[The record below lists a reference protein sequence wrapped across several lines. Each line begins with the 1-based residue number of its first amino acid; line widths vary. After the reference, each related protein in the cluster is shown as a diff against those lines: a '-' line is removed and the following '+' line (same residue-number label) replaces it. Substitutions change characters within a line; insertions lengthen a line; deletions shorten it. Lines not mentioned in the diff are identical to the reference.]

1 MKNIL
6 TILMIVLFSQFSNA
20 QQEYTNLWKDV
31 DALEKKGL
39 TKSAFEKVSEIH
51 ISAKRDRNNPQ
62 IIKAFLHK
70 AKYQLV
76 LEEDAQLTIINDLKA
91 EIASQSFPTKN
102 ILESILGSFYWQYFS
117 SNRYKF
123 YNRTETAEKV
133 DATDFRTWDLNTLF
147 NEIFSHFDASLVNA
161 DQLQKLDL
169 TAYNAILTE
178 QKGSKIYR
186 PTVYDFL
193 AHNALEFYKSDENNI
208 TKPSYKFEID
218 DIEYLCD
225 SKLFAQMELTTKD
238 SLSLEFKALETYQEL
253 IRFHL
258 KDKTPEALIKVN
270 IERLYYVQQKATFD
284 DTTEKLIEAFQNEKT
299 TFASHPYSGMY
310 DAESAVLHQRL
321 GANYANDRTEKYQW
335 EYKKALELCETVI
348 SKFPKSIAGEKCKI
362 IKSGILQPDIDITTE
377 VNIPI
382 QKHSKMLISYKN
394 VKQLYFTVRKI
405 PYEQREKFVSLYD
418 EDKHY
423 EFVQKFTIDQAWNST
438 LPTENDYQ
446 IHTTE
451 VAIPALANGFYII
464 TASPTEKL
472 KKEFF
477 AVDII
482 QVTDIA
488 IRSKKSTSNYIF
500 QLTDRNNGTAIAN
513 QDIIFDYKIG
523 YQNKKGSKTLTTDAT
538 GSVVFEVPTNTR
550 VHDINVAVTKENEV
564 AYFDSSA
571 LYSRNRVRNTDPI
584 KTLFFF
590 TDRSIY
596 RPSQIVHFKGILI
609 EREDKKSTI
618 VTNEKVEV
626 IFRDANYQEIKTATF
641 TTNEYGSIKGEFII
655 PNNGLTGNFSIMAK
669 SSKRNLGSVNFSV
682 EEYKRPKFEAEFL
695 PVTET
700 FAVNDSVVAKGTA
713 KAFAGSNIS
722 DAKVTYS
729 VKRTPR
735 YPVWAYWRSPYIN
748 SASQQMTSGETT
760 TDASGNFE
768 ITFKAIPDAS
778 ADKKL
783 LPVFDYEITADITD
797 INGETRSASTIV
809 HVGYHSLKA
818 NIVVANKL
826 DATKKDHTLEIITKN
841 LNNEKIGAK
850 GTITIHKLQAPDRVL
865 RKRPFKVPDYVNIPE
880 SEFKK
885 LFPHEA
891 FSKEE
896 QDFKTWGKGKNV
908 FSESFNTG
916 NATKLEL
923 GKIKRWESGKYV
935 IELTM
940 IDANGIEIK
949 DIVFT
954 DIWNPTDKITADN
967 KLLEISIDKDA
978 YLPNEEVVL
987 ALNSAIK
994 NITVSVDIE
1003 KEQRIIDS
1011 YMISMEDGKKTIRI
1025 PVAKKD
1031 EGGFKIHCSA
1041 TVFNS
1046 FIVKQIPV
1054 LVKYPP
1060 SELTIETTTFRDKL
1074 KPGQDETWSF
1084 HIKGPKGEKVAAE
1097 VLSSMYDA
1105 SLDEFR
1111 SHAWQ
1116 FSPLHTPQ
1124 YYSSIHIS
1132 GENSFELTNFS
1143 DYLEIDRQ
1151 YYKTQSFDRLNLFGL
1166 YFGNQGRMRS
1176 AMKYKIARNDASSQK
1191 MMAVMEMSDDVET
1204 EAMSLSANM
1213 TVGYSSGEERIEDDK
1228 NPNNALNTKDADET
1242 TETIVP
1248 RKNLQETAFFFPQLR
1263 TDVHGNVSFNFTTPE
1278 ALTKWKVQL
1287 LAHTK
1292 TLNSATKTLTTVTQK
1307 ELMVLPNA
1315 PRFLR
1320 EGDKIV
1326 ISSKISNLSEK
1337 NLTGEASLQLVNP
1350 ITGNDLNDVLFDSTS
1365 GPKQSFS
1372 VNADG
1377 NTQVSWTLEIPQ
1389 NIQAV
1394 QYTIIA
1400 KAGEYSDGEQNAL
1413 PVLSNRMLVTETLPM
1428 WIRSNETKTFT
1439 LDKLA
1444 SSSTGSDDASNT
1456 LQHHKLT
1463 LEVTSNP
1470 AWYAV
1475 QALPYLMEYPYEC
1488 SEQTFSRYYANALA
1502 SHIANSNPR
1511 IQDVFNQWKSSDAL
1525 LSNLEKNEELKS
1537 LIIQETPWV
1546 RDAQSETEQKKRIA
1560 LLFDLN
1566 RMKNEETRTL
1576 QKLEQMQSSSGAF
1589 PWFTGGRDNRFIT
1602 QHIVTGFGHLRKLGI
1617 DLERTNGEPV
1627 ELIKSAINYLDQ
1639 EFVTEY
1645 KNLRKYNKNVDLS
1658 KDHLSYSQL
1667 HYLYMRSFFPEI
1679 KQSTEVA
1686 TIMEYYK
1693 GQITKYW
1700 LKRSLYSKGLM
1711 ALVSHRMDNPKTA
1724 KAIVRSLEENSI
1736 TSDELGMYWKAN
1748 TSSWYWYQAPIETQ
1762 SLLIEAFSEISEDIT
1777 AVDNLKIWLL
1787 KHKQTN
1793 RWSTTKETSDAVY
1806 ALLLQGSDWLSVT
1819 DMVDVTVGGKP
1830 ISPTDLENVKVE
1842 AGTGYFKT
1850 SWNGNEV
1857 KPEMANVTLTKKG
1870 TGIAWGGLYWQYFE
1884 DLDKITTAETSLKLN
1899 KKLFKRT
1906 YNDTGEII
1914 TEIDENTT
1922 LEVGDLIR
1930 IRIELRN
1937 DRPMEFVHMKDMRA
1951 AGLEPINVL
1960 SQYKWQDGLGYYES
1974 TKDAS
1979 TNFFFDY
1986 LPKGIFVFEYDVR
1999 VNNKGNFSNGI
2010 TTIQSMYA
2018 PEFSSHSKGVRI
2030 TVE

>member
-6 TILMIVLFSQFSNA
+6 TIFMIVLFSQFSNA
-20 QQEYTNLWKDV
+20 QQEYANLWKEV
-31 DALEKKGL
+31 AALEKQGL
-39 TKSAFEKVSEIH
+39 TKSALEKVSEIH
-51 ISAKRDRNNPQ
+51 AIAKRDRNNPQ

-70 AKYQLV
+70 GKYQLI
-76 LEEDAQLTIINDLKA
+76 LEEDAQLTIIKDLKT
-91 EIASQSFPTKN
+91 EISTQSFPTKN

-117 SNRYKF
+117 SNRYQF
-123 YNRTETAEKV
+123 YNRTKTAEKV

-147 NEIFSHFDASLVNA
+147 KEIFIHFDASLANA
-161 DQLQKLDL
+161 AQLQKLDL
-169 TAYNAILTE
+169 SAFNAILTQE
-178 QKGSKIYR
+178 EGSKIYR

-193 AHNALEFYKSDENNI
+193 AHNALKFYKSDENAI

-218 DIEYLCD
+218 ELEYLCD
-225 SKLFAQMELTTKD
+225 AALFAEMKLTTQD
-238 SLSLEFKALETYQEL
+238 SLSLEFKALKTYQEL

-258 KDKTPEALIKVN
+258 KDKSPEALIKVN
-270 IERLYYVQQKATFD
+270 IERLYFVQQKATFED
-284 DTTEKLIEAFQNEKT
+284 ETEKLIEAFQNEKT
-299 TFASHPYSGMY
+299 TYQSHPYSGMY

-321 GANYANDRTEKYQW
+321 GAKYADDRTEKYQW
-335 EYKKALELCETVI
+335 EYKKALELCEGVI
-348 SKFPKSIAGEKCKI
+348 SKFPKSIPGEKCTV
-362 IKSGILQPDIDITTE
+362 IKNGILQPNIEIKTE
-377 VNIPI
+377 KVIPI
-382 QKHSKMLISYKN
+382 AQASKVFVAYKNISRMYFTARKLSYKQYQ
-394 VKQLYFTVRKI
+394 KLLTI
-405 PYEQREKFVSLYD
+405 YD
-418 EDKHY
+418 ED
-423 EFVQKFTIDQAWNST
+423 ERFLFLQNATITHQWNSD

-446 IHTTE
+446 MHSTE
-451 VAIPALANGFYII
+451 VAMPPLSNGFHII

-472 KKEFF
+472 QKKFYSF
-477 AVDII
+477 GTL

-488 IRSKKSTSNYIF
+488 IKDKKTLSNHIF
-500 QLTDRNNGTAIAN
+500 QITDRNNGAPIPN
-513 QDIIFDYKIG
+513 QDIIFDYTIG
-523 YQNKKGSKTLTTDAT
+523 YENIKGAKALTTDAT
-538 GSVVFEVPTNTR
+538 GSVVFESPKNSR
-550 VHDINVAVTKENEV
+550 IRNIKIKISKENDV
-564 AYFDSSA
+564 AHFNGSTI
-571 LYSRNRVRNTDPI
+571 YSRDYIEDSDPV

-596 RPSQIVHFKGILI
+596 RPSQVVHFKGILI
-609 EREDKKSTI
+609 EREGKKSTI
-618 VTNEKVEV
+618 VANEKVDV
-626 IFRDANYQEIKTATF
+626 TFRDANYQEIKTATL

-655 PNNGLTGNFSIMAK
+655 PNNGLTGSFSIMAK

-695 PVTET
+695 PITET

-735 YPVWAYWRSPYIN
+735 YPVWAYWRSPYIS
-748 SASQQMTSGETT
+748 SASQQITSGETT

-841 LNNEKIGAK
+841 LNGEKIGAT

-865 RKRPFKVPDYVNIPE
+865 RKRPFKVPDYVSIPE

-896 QDFKTWGKGKNV
+896 QDFKTWKKGKNV

-935 IELTM
+935 IELTA

-954 DIWNPTDKITADN
+954 DVRNPTDKITADN
-967 KLLEISIDKDA
+967 KLLEVSIDKDA

-987 ALNSAIK
+987 TLNSAVK

-1003 KEQRIIDS
+1003 KGQRIINS

-1025 PVAKKD
+1025 PVDKKD

-1046 FIVKQIPV
+1046 LIVKQIPV

-1074 KPGQDETWSF
+1074 TPGQDETWSF
-1084 HIKGPKGEKVAAE
+1084 RIKGPKGEKVAAE

-1111 SHAWQ
+1111 AHQWQ
-1116 FSPLHTPQ
+1116 FSPLHTPR

-1132 GENSFELTNFS
+1132 GEKSFGITRFV
-1143 DYLEIDRQ
+1143 DYQVVDKK

-1176 AMKYKIARNDASSQK
+1176 AMKYKRANNDAASQK
-1191 MMAVMEMSDDVET
+1191 MMAVIEMSDDVET
-1204 EAMSLSANM
+1204 EAMSLSANSE
-1213 TVGYSSGEERIEDDK
+1213 VGYLNYDGLGDDK
-1228 NPNNALNTKDADET
+1228 TPDNALNTKDADET
-1242 TETIVP
+1242 IETVVP
-1248 RKNLQETAFFFPQLR
+1248 RKNLQETAFFFPQLQ
-1263 TDVHGNVSFNFTTPE
+1263 TDKDGNVSFNFTTPE

-1292 TLNSATKTLTTVTQK
+1292 TLNSATKMLTTVTQK

-1337 NLTGEASLQLVNP
+1337 NLTGEASLLLVDP
-1350 ITGNDLNDVLFDSTS
+1350 ITGNDLNNVLFDSTS

-1444 SSSTGSDDASNT
+1444 TTNSST
-1456 LQHHKLT
+1456 LQHHKLS

-1511 IQDVFNQWKSSDAL
+1511 IQEVFNQWKSSDAL
-1525 LSNLEKNEELKS
+1525 LSNLEKNQELKS

-1576 QKLEQMQSSSGAF
+1576 QQLKQMQLPSGAF
-1589 PWFTGGRDNRFIT
+1589 PWFSGGRKNRFIT

-1617 DLERTNGEPV
+1617 EPKGSPESV
-1627 ELIKSAINYLDQ
+1627 QLIKKAIAYLDQ

-1645 KNLRKYNKNVDLS
+1645 KNLRKYNKKVDLS

-1667 HYLYMRSFFPEI
+1667 HYLYMRSFFPEL
-1679 KQSTEVA
+1679 KKSTEVA
-1686 TIMEYYK
+1686 TIMDYYK
-1693 GQITKYW
+1693 GQIDKYW

-1724 KAIVRSLEENSI
+1724 TSILRSLKENSI

-1762 SLLIEAFSEISEDIT
+1762 SLLIEAFSEISKDVT
-1777 AVDNLKIWLL
+1777 TVDNLKIWLL

-1819 DMVDVTVGGKP
+1819 DMVDVTVGGKAITP
-1830 ISPTDLENVKVE
+1830 ADLEAVKVE

-1914 TEIDENTT
+1914 TAIDENTK

-1951 AGLEPINVL
+1951 AGLESINVL
-1960 SQYKWQDGLGYYES
+1960 SSYKWQDGLGYYES

-1986 LPKGIFVFEYDVR
+1986 LPKGIFVFEYDLR

-2030 TVE
+2030 TVD

>member
-6 TILMIVLFSQFSNA
+6 TVLMIVLFSQFSNA
-20 QQEYTNLWKDV
+20 QQEYTNLWKEV
-31 DALEKKGL
+31 DALEEKGL

-51 ISAKRDRNNPQ
+51 TKAKRDRNNPQ
-62 IIKAFLHK
+62 IIKAFLYK

-76 LEEDAQLTIINDLKA
+76 LEEDAELTIINDLKA
-91 EIASQSFPTKN
+91 EIRTQSFPTKN
-102 ILESILGSFYWQYFS
+102 ILESILGNFYWQYFS

-123 YNRTETAEKV
+123 YNRSETAEKV

-147 NEIFSHFDASLVNA
+147 KEIFIHFDASLQNA
-161 DQLQKLDL
+161 AQLQKLDL
-169 TAYNAILTE
+169 SAYSAILTE
-178 QKGSKIYR
+178 EKDSKIYR
-186 PTVYDFL
+186 PSVYDFL

-208 TKPSYKFEID
+208 TKPSYSFEID
-218 DIEYLCD
+218 NTEYLCD
-225 SKLFAQMELTTKD
+225 SKLFAQMQLTTKD

-258 KDKTPEALIKVN
+258 KDKSPEALINVN
-270 IERLYYVQQKATFD
+270 IERLYFVQQKATFD

-321 GANYANDRTEKYQW
+321 GANYAKDRTEKYQW
-335 EYKKALELCETVI
+335 EYKKALALCEAVI
-348 SKFPKSIAGEKCKI
+348 SKFPNSIAKKKCSI
-362 IKSGILQPDIDITTE
+362 IKDGILQPEVDIVTE
-377 VNIPI
+377 AFSPI
-382 QKHSKMLISYKN
+382 NQHSKVLIRYKN
-394 VKQLYFTVRKI
+394 VARMYFTTRKLSFQQYQKLQEI
-405 PYEQREKFVSLYD
+405 YDKEEKHAFLQ
-418 EDKHY
+418 KLTT
-423 EFVQKFTIDQAWNST
+423 VQTWNSV
-438 LPTENDYQ
+438 LPTENDHQ
-446 IHTTE
+446 THTTE
-451 VAIPALANGFYII
+451 IAVPPLTNGFHVI

-472 KKEFF
+472 VKNFF
-477 AVDII
+477 SFGVVQITDMAV
-482 QVTDIA
+482 
-488 IRSKKSTSNYIF
+488 RSKKTPENNIF
-500 QLTDRNNGTAIAN
+500 QVTNRTDGTPIAN
-513 QDIIFDYKIG
+513 QAVNVTYQLNYQDKKIT
-523 YQNKKGSKTLTTDAT
+523 KTFTTDAT
-538 GSVVFEVPTNTR
+538 GSFVMEENNNFTLRNIEIEIASKTDTGYFGNYTFYNSRGVKNSA
-550 VHDINVAVTKENEV
+550 AV
-564 AYFDSSA
+564 
-571 LYSRNRVRNTDPI
+571 
-584 KTLFFF
+584 KTIFFF

-596 RPSQIVHFKGILI
+596 RPSQIVYFKGILI
-609 EREDKKSTI
+609 EREDDKSTI
-618 VTNEKVEV
+618 LANEKVDV
-626 IFRDANYQEIKTATF
+626 TFRDANYQEIKTETF
-641 TTNEYGSIKGEFII
+641 TTNEYGSIKGEFVI
-655 PNNGLTGNFSIMAK
+655 PNSGLTGSFSLSAK
-669 SSKRNLGSVNFSV
+669 SSNRSLGSVNFSV
-682 EEYKRPKFEAEFL
+682 EEYKRPKFETEFL
-695 PVTET
+695 PVKET
-700 FAVNDSVVAKGTA
+700 YAVNDSVVAKGTA
-713 KAFAGSNIS
+713 KAFAGSTIS

-735 YPVWAYWRSPYIN
+735 YPVWAYWRSPYI
-748 SASQQMTSGETT
+748 SSESQQMTSGETT

-778 ADKKL
+778 VDKEL
-783 LPVFDYEITADITD
+783 LPVFDYEITADVTD
-797 INGETRSASTIV
+797 INGETRCATTIV

-818 NIVVANKL
+818 TIAIANKL

-841 LNNEKIGAK
+841 LNGEKVGAK
-850 GTITIHKLQAPDRVL
+850 GTITIHKLQAPDRIL
-865 RKRPFKVPDYVNIPE
+865 RKRALPIPDYTSIDE

-885 LFPHEA
+885 LFPHEV

-896 QDFKTWGKGKNV
+896 LDFKSWEKGKNV
-908 FSESFNTG
+908 FNETFNTG
-916 NATKLEL
+916 DKAKLEL
-923 GKIKRWESGKYV
+923 DNIKQWESGKYI
-935 IELTM
+935 IEATL

-954 DIWNPTDKITADN
+954 DVWNPNDKTTADN
-967 KLLEISIDKDA
+967 KFLDVSIDKET

-987 ALNSAIK
+987 TLNSATK
-994 NITVSVDIE
+994 NITVSIDIE
-1003 KEQRIIDS
+1003 KDQRIVES
-1011 YMISMEDGKKTIRI
+1011 FMISMEGGKKTFRI
-1025 PVAKKD
+1025 PVTKKE
-1031 EGGFKIHCSA
+1031 EGGFSIHCTT

-1046 FIVKQIPV
+1046 FVEVQIPV
-1054 LVKYPP
+1054 FVNYPS

-1084 HIKGPKGEKVAAE
+1084 RIKGAKGEKVAAE

-1111 SHAWQ
+1111 SHQWQ
-1116 FSPLHTPQ
+1116 FSPLYQPH
-1124 YYSSIHIS
+1124 YYSAVNID
-1132 GENSFELTNFS
+1132 GDRSFGLERFN
-1143 DYLEIDRQ
+1143 DYHDVERT
-1151 YYKTQSFDRLNLFGL
+1151 YYKTQSYDKLNMFGL
-1166 YFGNQGRMRS
+1166 YFGSARRMYLREK
-1176 AMKYKIARNDASSQK
+1176 AMYNYDAAGSQK
-1191 MMAVMEMSDDVET
+1191 MMAVIEISDEVET
-1204 EAMSLSANM
+1204 EAMTLLAN
-1213 TVGYSSGEERIEDDK
+1213 TSVGYSSGEEK
-1228 NPNNALNTKDADET
+1228 QKDSIVQDTEEINSK
-1242 TETIVP
+1242 TETIIP
-1248 RKNLQETAFFFPQLR
+1248 RKNLQETAFFFPQLQ
-1263 TDVHGNVSFNFTTPE
+1263 TDKDGNVSFNFTTPE

-1292 TLNSATKTLTTVTQK
+1292 ELNSATKTLTTVTQK

-1320 EGDKIV
+1320 EGDRIV

-1337 NLTGEASLQLVNP
+1337 NLTGEANLQLVNP
-1350 ITGNDLNDVLFDSTS
+1350 ITGNDINSALFDTS
-1365 GPKQSFS
+1365 SSPKQTFS
-1372 VNADG
+1372 VDANG
-1377 NTQVSWTLEIPQ
+1377 NTQVSWTLQIPD

-1400 KAGEYSDGEQNAL
+1400 KAGEFSDGEQNAL
-1413 PVLSNRMLVTETLPM
+1413 PVLSNRMLVTETMPM

-1444 SSSTGSDDASNT
+1444 TTNSSS
-1456 LQHHKLT
+1456 LKHHKLT

-1511 IQDVFNQWKSSDAL
+1511 IQEVFNQWKSSDAL

-1566 RMKNEETRTL
+1566 RMKNEEIRTL
-1576 QKLEQMQSSSGAF
+1576 QKLEQMQLSSGAF
-1589 PWFTGGRDNRFIT
+1589 PWFSGGRENRFIT
-1602 QHIVTGFGHLRKLGI
+1602 QHIVIGFGHLRKLGLNAEGYNETAEI
-1617 DLERTNGEPV
+1617 V
-1627 ELIKSAINYLDQ
+1627 KSAVAYLDQ
-1639 EFVTEY
+1639 EFVKEY
-1645 KNLRKYNKNVDLS
+1645 TNLRKYNKNVDLS
-1658 KDHLSYSQL
+1658 KDHLSHTQL
-1667 HYLYMRSFFPEI
+1667 HYLYMRSFYPEI
-1679 KQSTEVA
+1679 NKSTEVA
-1686 TIMEYYK
+1686 TIMDYYK
-1693 GQITKYW
+1693 GQIDKYW
-1700 LKRSLYSKGLM
+1700 LNRSLYSKGLM
-1711 ALVSHRMDNPKTA
+1711 ALVSHRMGNPKIATA
-1724 KAIVRSLEENSI
+1724 ILRSLKENSI

-1762 SLLIEAFSEISEDIT
+1762 ALMIEAFSEIANDIT

-1850 SWNGNEV
+1850 SWSGSDV

-1899 KKLFKRT
+1899 KKIFKRT

-1914 TEIDENTT
+1914 TEIDENTK

-1986 LPKGIFVFEYDVR
+1986 LPKGIFVFEYDLR

-2030 TVE
+2030 SVE

>member
-1 MKNIL
+1 
-6 TILMIVLFSQFSNA
+6 MIVLFSQFSNA

-31 DALEKKGL
+31 ANLEKKGL

-51 ISAKRDRNNPQ
+51 ARAKRDQNNPQ

-91 EIASQSFPTKN
+91 EISTQSFPAKN

-117 SNRYKF
+117 SNRYQF
-123 YNRTETAEKV
+123 YNRSETTEKV

-147 NEIFSHFDASLVNA
+147 KEIFIHLDASLENTA
-161 DQLQKLDL
+161 QLQKLDL
-169 TAYNAILTE
+169 AAFNAILTQ
-178 QKGSKIYR
+178 QKGSKTYR

-193 AHNALEFYKSDENNI
+193 AHNALQFYKSDENAI
-208 TKPSYKFEID
+208 TKPSYKFEVD
-218 DIEYLCD
+218 NVEYLCD
-225 SKLFAQMELTTKD
+225 AALFAEMNLTTQD
-238 SLSLEFKALETYQEL
+238 SLSLEFKALKTYQEL

-258 KDKTPEALIKVN
+258 KDKSPEALIKVN

-284 DTTEKLIEAFQNEKT
+284 DKTEKLIEAFQNEKT
-299 TFASHPYSGMY
+299 TYASHPYSGMY

-321 GANYANDRTEKYQW
+321 ATNYVPDREEKHQW
-335 EYKKALELCETVI
+335 EYKKALELCEAVI
-348 SKFPKSIAGEKCKI
+348 SKFPNSIPGKKCKV
-362 IKSGILQPDIDITTE
+362 IKNGILQPSLEIKTEKFTSLGHASKVLVNYKNIDRMYFTAR
-377 VNIPI
+377 
-382 QKHSKMLISYKN
+382 KISYK
-394 VKQLYFTVRKI
+394 QYQKI
-405 PYEQREKFVSLYD
+405 QELYD
-418 EDKHY
+418 D
-423 EFVQKFTIDQAWNST
+423 DQRFSFLRNIAITHQWNSE

-446 IHTTE
+446 THATE
-451 VAIPALANGFYII
+451 VAVPQLTNGFYII
-464 TASPTEKL
+464 TASPTEKM
-472 KKEFF
+472 KKKFF
-477 AVDII
+477 SYGIVQA
-482 QVTDIA
+482 TDIA
-488 IRSKKSTSNYIF
+488 IRNKKTTSNHIF
-500 QLTDRNNGTAIAN
+500 QLTDRNNGAAIPN
-513 QDIIFDYKIG
+513 QDLVFDYEIG
-523 YQNKKGSKTLTTDAT
+523 YQNKKETKTLTTDAS
-538 GSVVFEVPTNTR
+538 GSVVFETPPR
-550 VHDINVAVTKENEV
+550 VRIHNINISVSKKDETAHFGT
-564 AYFDSSA
+564 YSM
-571 LYSRNRVRNTDPI
+571 YSRNRAENTDPVR
-584 KTLFFF
+584 TLFFF

-596 RPSQIVHFKGILI
+596 RPSQVVHFKGILI
-609 EREDKKSTI
+609 NREDKKSTI
-618 VTNEKVEV
+618 LADKKVEV
-626 IFRDANYQEIKTATF
+626 IFRDANYQEIKTAIF

-669 SSKRNLGSVNFSV
+669 VDRRNLGNTNISV
-682 EEYKRPKFEAEFL
+682 EEYKRPKFEANFL
-695 PVTET
+695 PVKET
-700 FAVNDSVVAKGTA
+700 YAVNDSVIAKGNA

-735 YPVWAYWRSPYIN
+735 YPQWVYWRSPYV
-748 SASQQMTSGETT
+748 SSTSQQMTSGETT

-768 ITFKAIPDAS
+768 ISFKAIPDTS
-778 ADKKL
+778 VDKKL

-797 INGETRSASTIV
+797 INGETRSTSTVI
-809 HVGYHSLKA
+809 HVGYHTLKA

-841 LNNEKIGAK
+841 LNGEKVGAK

-865 RKRPFKVPDYVNIPE
+865 RKRILPIPDYVSINE

-896 QDFKTWGKGKNV
+896 QNFKTWKKGKNV

-916 NATKLEL
+916 TATKLEL
-923 GKIKRWESGKYV
+923 GKTKRWESGKYI
-935 IELTM
+935 IELTA

-954 DIWNPTDKITADN
+954 NVWNAKDKITADN
-967 KLLEISIDKDA
+967 KLLEVSIDKDA
-978 YLPNEEVVL
+978 YLPNDEVVL
-987 ALNSAIK
+987 TLNSATK
-994 NITVSVDIE
+994 NITISVDIE
-1003 KEQRIIDS
+1003 KEQRIIKS

-1025 PVAKKD
+1025 PVEKKD
-1031 EGGFKIHCSA
+1031 EGGFRVHCTA

-1046 FIVKQIPV
+1046 FISVQIPV
-1054 LVKYPP
+1054 HVKYPP

-1074 KPGQDETWSF
+1074 KPGQEETWSF
-1084 HIKGPKGEKVAAE
+1084 RIKGPKGEKVTAE

-1111 SHAWQ
+1111 AHEWQ
-1116 FSPLHTPQ
+1116 FSPIYKPQ
-1124 YYSSIHIS
+1124 YYSYINIS
-1132 GENSFELTNFS
+1132 ADRSFGLTRFN
-1143 DYLEIDRQ
+1143 DYHDVERE
-1151 YYKTQSFDRLNLFGL
+1151 YYETQSFDRLNLFGL
-1166 YFGNQGRMRS
+1166 YFGRQQRMLKRS
-1176 AMKYKIARNDASSQK
+1176 RAMAMQDDASSQK
-1191 MMAVMEMSDDVET
+1191 VMAVAEMT
-1204 EAMSLSANM
+1204 EESESVNLSGNSN
-1213 TVGYSSGEERIEDDK
+1213 VGYFNYDDGLGGDK
-1228 NPNNALNTKDADET
+1228 NYRDGDAGKKEDLAKKEDAAT
-1242 TETIVP
+1242 VVP
-1248 RKNLQETAFFFPQLR
+1248 RKNLQETAFFFPQLQ
-1263 TDVHGNVSFNFTTPE
+1263 TDADGNVSFNFTTPE

-1337 NLTGEASLQLVNP
+1337 NLSGEASLLLIDP
-1350 ITGNDLNDVLFDSTS
+1350 ITGNDLNEILFDSTS

-1372 VNADG
+1372 VNAGG

-1389 NIQAV
+1389 SIQAV
-1394 QYTIIA
+1394 QYTVIA

-1444 SSSTGSDDASNT
+1444 TSTSSANASST
-1456 LQHHKLT
+1456 LKHHKLS

-1511 IQDVFNQWKSSDAL
+1511 IQEVFNQWKSSDAL
-1525 LSNLEKNEELKS
+1525 LSNLEKNQELKS

-1566 RMKNEETRTL
+1566 RMRNEETRTL
-1576 QKLEQMQSSSGAF
+1576 QKLKQMQMPSGAF
-1589 PWFTGGRDNRFIT
+1589 PWFSGGRQNRFIT
-1602 QHIVTGFGHLRKLGI
+1602 QHVITGFGHLKKLGI
-1617 DLERTNGEPV
+1617 EPKGSQEAV
-1627 ELIKSAINYLDQ
+1627 TIIKKAISYLDQ
-1639 EFVTEY
+1639 EFVLEY
-1645 KNLRKYNKNVDLS
+1645 TNLRKYNKKIDLS

-1667 HYLYMRSFFPEI
+1667 HYLYMRSFFPEFQ
-1679 KQSTEVA
+1679 KSAEVSK
-1686 TIMEYYK
+1686 IMDYYK
-1693 GQITKYW
+1693 GQIEKYW

-1711 ALVSHRMDNPKTA
+1711 ALISHRMDNSKMATA
-1724 KAIVRSLEENSI
+1724 ILRSLKENSI
-1736 TSDELGMYWKAN
+1736 TSEELGMYWKAN
-1748 TSSWYWYQAPIETQ
+1748 TASWYWYQAPIETQ
-1762 SLLIEAFSEISEDIT
+1762 SLLIEAFSEISNDIT
-1777 AVDNLKIWLL
+1777 TVDNLKIWLL

-1819 DMVDVTVGGKP
+1819 DMVDVTIGGKKITP
-1830 ISPTDLENVKVE
+1830 AELENVKVE

-1870 TGIAWGGLYWQYFE
+1870 KGIAWGGLYWQYFE

-1906 YNDTGEII
+1906 YGDTGEII
-1914 TEIDENTT
+1914 TEIDENSK

-1951 AGLEPINVL
+1951 AGLEPINVI
-1960 SQYKWQDGLGYYES
+1960 SSYKWQDGLGYYES

-1986 LPKGIFVFEYDVR
+1986 LPKGVFVFEYDLR

-2030 TVE
+2030 HVED

>member
-1 MKNIL
+1 
-6 TILMIVLFSQFSNA
+6 MIVLFSQLSNA
-20 QQEYTNLWKDV
+20 QQEYSNLWNEV
-31 DALEKKGL
+31 TALEKKGL
-39 TKSAFEKVSEIH
+39 TKSAFEKVSDIH
-51 ISAKRDRNNPQ
+51 KRAKRDQNNPQ

-70 AKYQLV
+70 AKYQLI

-91 EIASQSFPTKN
+91 EINTQSFPTKN
-102 ILESILGSFYWQYFS
+102 ILESILGDLYWQYFS
-117 SNRYKF
+117 NNRYQF
-123 YNRTETAEKV
+123 YNRSETAEKV
-133 DATDFRTWDLNTLF
+133 DANDFRTWDLNTLF
-147 NEIFSHFDASLVNA
+147 KEIFVHFKASLKNTA
-161 DQLQKLDL
+161 QLQKLDL
-169 TAYNAILTE
+169 SAYDAILTQE
-178 QKGSKIYR
+178 KGSKTFR

-193 AHNALEFYKSDENNI
+193 AHNALDFYKTSENNI
-208 TKPSYKFEID
+208 TKPSDTFEID
-218 DIEYLCD
+218 DTEYLCD
-225 SKLFAQMELTTKD
+225 SKLFSEMNLMTKD

-258 KDKTPEALIKVN
+258 KDKSPEALINVN

-299 TFASHPYSGMY
+299 TYQSHPYSGMY

-321 GANYANDRTEKYQW
+321 AANYAEDRTEKYQW
-335 EYKKALELCETVI
+335 EYKKALELCEAVI
-348 SKFPKSIAGEKCKI
+348 SKFPNSIPGEKCKI
-362 IKSGILQPDIDITTE
+362 IKEGILQPSLEITTE
-377 VNIPI
+377 IFSPI
-382 QKHSKMLISYKN
+382 NQHSKVLINYKN
-394 VKQLYFTVRKI
+394 VERMYFTSRKI
-405 PYEQREKFVSLYD
+405 SKEQHEQLSKIYD
-418 EDKHY
+418 KNQRY
-423 EFVQKFTIDQAWNST
+423 AYIQKLTIDQAWNAT

-446 IHTTE
+446 SHTTE
-451 VAIPALANGFYII
+451 IAVPPLANGSYII

-472 KKEFF
+472 LRVFF
-477 AVDII
+477 AYGIV

-488 IRSKKSTSNYIF
+488 VTNKNAGSNYIF
-500 QLTDRNNGTAIAN
+500 QLTDRNNGKPIPN
-513 QDIIFDYKIG
+513 QEVTITYQLG
-523 YQNKKGSKTLTTDAT
+523 YRGEKVTKKLTTDASGT
-538 GSVVFEVPTNTR
+538 VVLEGNRAYNFNNVE
-550 VHDINVAVTKENEV
+550 INVSSENDV
-564 AYFDSSA
+564 AYFGEFNF
-571 LYSRNRVRNTDPI
+571 YSRYRGENTDVI

-596 RPSQIVHFKGILI
+596 RPSQIVYFKGILI
-609 EREDKKSTI
+609 EREGKKSK
-618 VTNEKVEV
+618 VLANEKVEV
-626 IFRDANYQEIKTATF
+626 VFRDANHQEVKTTTF
-641 TTNEYGSIKGEFII
+641 TTNEYGSIKGEFVI
-655 PNNGLTGNFSIMAK
+655 PNSGLTGNFSIIAK
-669 SSKRNLGSVNFSV
+669 TSDKTLGTTNFSV
-682 EEYKRPKFEAEFL
+682 EEYKRPKFETNFL
-695 PVTET
+695 PITET
-700 FAVNDSVVAKGTA
+700 FSVNDTVIAKGNA

-722 DAKVTYS
+722 DAKVTYT

-735 YPVWAYWRSPYIN
+735 YPQWVYWRNPYVN
-748 SASQQMTSGETT
+748 SASQQITSGETT

-768 ITFKAIPDAS
+768 ISFKAIPDAS

-783 LPVFDYEITADITD
+783 LPVFDYEINADVID
-797 INGETRSASTIV
+797 INGETRSTSTIV
-809 HVGYHSLKA
+809 HVGYHTLKG
-818 NIVVANKL
+818 NVIVDSKL

-841 LNNEKIGAK
+841 LNNEKVAAK
-850 GTITIHKLQAPDRVL
+850 GTITIHKLQAPNRVL
-865 RKRPFKVPDYVNIPE
+865 RKRRLGIPDYVSIPE
-880 SEFKK
+880 TEFKK

-896 QDFKTWGKGKNV
+896 VDFKQWKKGKKV
-908 FSESFNTG
+908 VTESFDTG
-916 NATKLEL
+916 TSTKLEL
-923 GKIKRWESGKYV
+923 GNIKRWESGKYV

-940 IDANGIEIK
+940 IDANGNEIK

-954 DIWNPTDKITADN
+954 DVWNPNDKTTADN
-967 KLLEISIDKDA
+967 KLLEVSLDKDE
-978 YLPNEEVVL
+978 YLPNEEVVFTI
-987 ALNSAIK
+987 NSAIK
-994 NITVSVDIE
+994 NLYVTVDIE
-1003 KEQRIIDS
+1003 KGQRIIES
-1011 YMISMEDGKKTIRI
+1011 YVVHMEKGKQTFKI
-1025 PVAKKD
+1025 PVDKKD

-1046 FIVKQIPV
+1046 FIGEQVHVIV
-1054 LVKYPP
+1054 NYPP

-1074 KPGQDETWSF
+1074 KPGQEETWSF
-1084 HIKGPKGEKVAAE
+1084 RIKGTKGEKVAAE

-1105 SLDEFR
+1105 SLDEFK

-1116 FSPLHTPQ
+1116 FSPMYQPQ
-1124 YYSSIHIS
+1124 YYSYININ
-1132 GENSFELTNFS
+1132 GERSFGVTSFLN
-1143 DYLEIDRQ
+1143 YLEFDKK
-1151 YYKTQSFDRLNLFGL
+1151 YYKTQSFDGLNMFGL
-1166 YFGNQGRMRS
+1166 YFGNPRRMRGRML
-1176 AMKYKIARNDASSQK
+1176 MKSKSENVSTQR
-1191 MMAVMEMSDDVET
+1191 MMNVVEMDEEVSY
-1204 EAMSLSANM
+1204 LSGVVN
-1213 TVGYSSGEERIEDDK
+1213 TNVGYTNGDEQADDAESP
-1228 NPNNALNTKDADET
+1228 PNILNAKDPQEIDRKDET
-1242 TETIVP
+1242 VVP
-1248 RKNLQETAFFFPQLR
+1248 RKNLQETAFFFPQLQ
-1263 TDVHGNVSFNFTTPE
+1263 TDKDGNVSFNFTTPE

-1292 TLNSATKTLTTVTQK
+1292 ELHSATKTLTTVTQK
-1307 ELMVLPNA
+1307 ELMVLPNV

-1320 EGDKIV
+1320 EGDMIV
-1326 ISSKISNLSEK
+1326 VSSKISNLSEK
-1337 NLTGEASLQLVNP
+1337 NLSGEATLQLINP
-1350 ITGNDLNDVLFDSTS
+1350 ITGADLKNILFDSTS

-1389 NIQAV
+1389 GLQAV

-1444 SSSTGSDDASNT
+1444 TTNSST
-1456 LQHHKLT
+1456 LQHHKLS

-1511 IQDVFNQWKSSDAL
+1511 IQEVFNQWKSSDAL

-1537 LIIQETPWV
+1537 LILQETPWV
-1546 RDAQSETEQKKRIA
+1546 RDAQSESEQKKRIA

-1566 RMKNEETRTL
+1566 RMKNEQTRTL
-1576 QKLEQMQSSSGAF
+1576 AKLDQMQLSSGAF
-1589 PWFTGGRDNRFIT
+1589 PWFSGGRDNRFIT
-1602 QHIVTGFGHLRKLGI
+1602 QHIIIGLGHLKKLNV
-1617 DLERTNGEPV
+1617 DL
-1627 ELIKSAINYLDQ
+1627 KSDPKTEQIIEKAIGYLDQ

-1645 KNLRKYNKNVDLS
+1645 NNLRKYNKNIDLS
-1658 KDHLSYSQL
+1658 KDHLSHTQL
-1667 HYLYMRSFFPEI
+1667 HYLYMRSFFPEH
-1679 KQSTEVA
+1679 KQAAEVSK
-1686 TIMEYYK
+1686 IMDYYK
-1693 GQITKYW
+1693 GQIDKYW
-1700 LKRSLYSKGLM
+1700 LNRSLYSKGLM
-1711 ALVSHRMDNPKTA
+1711 ALISHRMDNPKTA
-1724 KAIVRSLEENSI
+1724 TAILRSLKENSI

-1748 TSSWYWYQAPIETQ
+1748 SSSWYWYQAPIETQ
-1762 SLLIEAFSEISEDIT
+1762 ALMIEAFSEIQNDLT
-1777 AVDNLKIWLL
+1777 TVDNLKIWLL

-1819 DMVDVTVGGKP
+1819 DMVEVTVGSKKITP
-1830 ISPTDLENVKVE
+1830 ADLENVKVE

-1850 SWNGNEV
+1850 SWSGNEV

-1870 TGIAWGGLYWQYFE
+1870 KGIAWGGLYWQYFE

-1906 YNDTGEII
+1906 YGDRGEII
-1914 TEIDENTT
+1914 TEIDENSK

-1986 LPKGIFVFEYDVR
+1986 LPKGVFVFEYDLR
-1999 VNNKGNFSNGI
+1999 VNNVGKFSNGI

-2030 TVE
+2030 VVE